1 MTVKMFGTR
10 NCPDVRAALETIAEK
25 GLDVEFVN
33 IDESTANL
41 KLFLRLR
48 DKAPEF
54 DEVKKKRRDRRALL
68 RRRQE
73 DILRHKR
80 TVRRNENAR
89 RGNLRRFFVTGG
101 GSDAPETA

>member
-25 GLDVEFVN
+25 GLDVEFIN

-48 DKAPEF
+48 DKALEF
-54 DEVKKKRRDRRALL
+54 DEVKQNGAIGVPCFVDGKRIFF
-68 RRRQE
+68 
-73 DILRHKR
+73 DI
-80 TVRRNENAR
+80 NE
-89 RGNLRRFFVTGG
+89 L
-101 GSDAPETA
+101 

>member
-54 DEVKKKRRDRRALL
+54 DEVKKNGKIGVPCFVDGKRIFF
-68 RRRQE
+68 
-73 DILRHKR
+73 DI
-80 TVRRNENAR
+80 NE
-89 RGNLRRFFVTGG
+89 L
-101 GSDAPETA
+101 

>member
-54 DEVKKKRRDRRALL
+54 DEGYSS
-68 RRRQE
+68 
-73 DILRHKR
+73 
-80 TVRRNENAR
+80 T
-89 RGNLRRFFVTGG
+89 
-101 GSDAPETA
+101 

>member
-10 NCPDVRAALETIAEK
+10 NCPDVRAALKTIAEK
-25 GLDVEFVN
+25 WLDVEFVN

-54 DEVKKKRRDRRALL
+54 DV
-68 RRRQE
+68 
-73 DILRHKR
+73 
-80 TVRRNENAR
+80 AR
-89 RGNLRRFFVTGG
+89 RGIRQHRRKHREPQALP
-101 GSDAPETA
+101 APARQSARV

>member
-48 DKAPEF
+48 ARAPEF
-54 DEVKKKRRDRRALL
+54 DEIKKNGARVPCFVDGISIFF
-68 RRRQE
+68 
-73 DILRHKR
+73 DIKEL
-80 TVRRNENAR
+80 
-89 RGNLRRFFVTGG
+89 
-101 GSDAPETA
+101 